1 MTDKFTNIVRNRL
14 YKKGYQG
21 FTKQQF
27 IDCAAAIGLEDM
39 DNPSKDDLSKAVDY
53 LIDNQSYQLSLFE
66 DEENTA
72 NVTLPS
78 QEESTANVTLPS
90 QEETALTT
98 VEKQELVQQQSE
110 AMGITLS
117 EQDVIAIA
125 SNSEEQIADGVAFLQ
140 EAKELIT
147 QYLANQVNNYRQES
161 SHLLADIDGVVSDA
175 QNQISQIDEGI
186 NQGLTQILGG
196 VAAIASER
204 KSANQ
209 ASLTRLRAALNPGN

>member
-1 MTDKFTNIVRNRL
+1 MADKFTNIVRNRL

-21 FTKQQF
+21 FTKQEF

-66 DEENTA
+66 EEENT
-72 NVTLPS
+72 V
-78 QEESTANVTLPS
+78 NVTLPS

-147 QYLANQVNNYRQES
+147 QYLANQVNNYRQQS
-161 SHLLADIDGVVSDA
+161 SQLLGDINGAVSDA

-196 VAAIASER
+196 VAATAVER

-209 ASLTRLRAALNPGN
+209 ASLTRLRAALNSGN